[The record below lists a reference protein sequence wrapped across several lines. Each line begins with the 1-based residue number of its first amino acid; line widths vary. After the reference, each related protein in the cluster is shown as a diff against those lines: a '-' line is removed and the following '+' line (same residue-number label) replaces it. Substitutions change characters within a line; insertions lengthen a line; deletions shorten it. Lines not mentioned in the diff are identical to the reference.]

1 MNRRTHLSYAAF
13 YSSKFVLLGVQLPFL
28 SGWLALKGLSAPEIG
43 LITGAALSLRLL
55 FGPFVAYWAD
65 SQSDRLRGLR
75 AIALTFALSAA
86 ALMLPAGKMAIA
98 AAAAILMWS
107 FGVLVPLTDSAVMRA
122 DRAGLANFGQ
132 ARATGSLAF
141 LMTTLAGGEALT
153 RLGLG
158 AAAPIMAAAAATT
171 FLIGAALPRPAESAD
186 APRRPNL
193 VGDVKRLLS
202 PRVFLLALAAAALVQ
217 GAHAV
222 YYAFSILHWS
232 SLGYSPRVVGA
243 LWATGVGAEIIM
255 LTRMRALTRRLNP
268 AVLIAAGAVGAVL
281 RWTLI
286 GLEPPLALLFLVQ
299 TLHALSFAAT
309 YVGTIEFLW
318 RATPARLINSA
329 MTLNSTAGVGAATG
343 IATIVAGHVYAASGP
358 QTAYFMMAAMAGA
371 GLVLALILARRW
383 RGEKLF
389 D

>member
-1 MNRRTHLSYAAF
+1 MNRRTHFSYAAF
-13 YSSKFVLLGVQLPFL
+13 YSSKFVLLGVQLPFF

-55 FGPFVAYWAD
+55 FGPFVAFWAD
-65 SQSDRLRGLR
+65 SQSDQLRGLR
-75 AIALTFALSAA
+75 MIALVFALSAA
-86 ALMLPAGKMAIA
+86 ALMLPAGKTAIA

-122 DRAGLANFGQ
+122 DKAGLANFGQ
-132 ARATGSLAF
+132 ARATGSFAF
-141 LMTTLAGGEALT
+141 LLTTLAGGEALT

-158 AAAPIMAAAAATT
+158 AAAPIMAVAAATT
-171 FLIGAALPRPAESAD
+171 FLIGAALPRPAEGIG
-186 APRRPNL
+186 APRRSNL
-193 VGDVKRLLS
+193 ASDVKRLLS
-202 PRVFLLALAAAALVQ
+202 SKIFLLALAAAAFVQ

-232 SLGYSPRVVGA
+232 SLGFSPRIVGA

-268 AVLIAAGAVGAVL
+268 AALIAVGAGGSLL
-281 RWTLI
+281 RWTAT
-286 GLEPPLALLFLVQ
+286 GLEPPLAVLFLVQ

-318 RATPARLINSA
+318 RATPSRLINSA

-343 IATIVAGHVYAASGP
+343 IATIIAGYVFAASGP
-358 QTAYFMMAAMAGA
+358 QAAYFMMAAMAGV

-383 RGEKLF
+383 RGELLF
-389 D
+389 E